1 MIYAHMCNKVRE
13 TVYLVTQCKNQPNE
27 QSTKLNQ
34 LPLYKEV
41 ASMNTPAHAVKYTN
55 RMQEMSATGKPAP
68 PP

>member
-13 TVYLVTQCKNQPNE
+13 TVYLVTQCKNQPNA
-27 QSTKLNQ
+27 QSTTLKQ

-55 RMQEMSATGKPAP
+55 RMQEMSATGKPARP
-68 PP
+68 P

>member
-13 TVYLVTQCKNQPNE
+13 TVYLVTQCKNQPNA
-27 QSTKLNQ
+27 QLTTLNQ

-55 RMQEMSATGKPAP
+55 RMQEISATGRPARP
-68 PP
+68 P